1 MTIPLQL
8 REDLYRFIWRKTT
21 DLNCKLIRIGG
32 IQNHVHMLVDLHPS
46 ISLSDFMKQV
56 KGISSSWMRSDPR
69 FNQFQGWAADYY
81 AGTIAPETQ
90 ATVINYIINQ
100 QTHHLGEPFDN
111 EIMKL
116 YQYSNIKYDARD
128 LQ

>member
-1 MTIPLQL
+1 MTIPLQF

-21 DLNCKLIRIGG
+21 DLNSKLIRIGG
-32 IQNHVHMLVDLHPS
+32 IQNHIHMLVDLHPS
-46 ISLSDFMKQV
+46 ISLSEFMKQI

-69 FNQFQGWAADYY
+69 FNMFHGWAADYY
-81 AGTIAPETQ
+81 ASTIAPDSQ
-90 ATVINYIINQ
+90 ASVIKYINNQ

-116 YQYSNIKYDARD
+116 YQYSNIGYDDRD
-128 LQ
+128 LR